1 MLVKDILVTHFSFMA
16 LGAWGMYL
24 YMRGIGGYKKY

>member
-1 MLVKDILVTHFSFMA
+1 MLLSYISFMV

-24 YMRGIGGYKKY
+24 YMRGIGRYKKY